1 MPMGGIDSFVQEAM
15 NRPHTTQP
23 GGRGRGEKKKD
34 GKDTKKGGRGN
45 KKDSSNREA
54 KTAALPG
61 ARDQ

>member
-1 MPMGGIDSFVQEAM
+1 MPMGGIESFVQEAM

-23 GGRGRGEKKKD
+23 GVRGRGDKKKE

-45 KKDSSNREA
+45 KKDSNREA

-61 ARDQ
+61 ARDK

>member
-1 MPMGGIDSFVQEAM
+1 M

-23 GGRGRGEKKKD
+23 GGRGREDKKKD

-45 KKDSSNREA
+45 KKNSSNREA